1 MSELE
6 SFLFQARDCVELD
19 RKCKAE
25 ALLHGGAFNIFEIL
39 GLSLN
44 ETSQSA
50 FIAELLNP
58 KGCHGHGEVFLKLFF
73 SCIDCPPNGN
83 SIRTMW

>member
-1 MSELE
+1 MTELE
-6 SFLFQARDCVELD
+6 SFLFQARDCVDLD

-25 ALLHGGAFNIFEIL
+25 ALLHGDAFNAFDIL

-58 KGCHGHGEVFLKLFF
+58 KG
-73 SCIDCPPNGN
+73 
-83 SIRTMW
+83 